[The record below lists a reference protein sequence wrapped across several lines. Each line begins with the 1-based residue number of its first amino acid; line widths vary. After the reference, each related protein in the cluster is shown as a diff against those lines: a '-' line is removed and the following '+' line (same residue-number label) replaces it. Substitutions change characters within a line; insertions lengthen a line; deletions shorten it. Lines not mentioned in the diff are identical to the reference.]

1 MKKVLTAL
9 LLFLGSHYLAVADD
23 YFPPPFSAQYKLY
36 ARGFAIGEGT
46 RRLYQQP
53 DGKMVYEAK
62 TLTTGVLALFRDD
75 KIEERS
81 LFSLTPA
88 GKIQPLEYSLDHTG
102 SKKQKHVHITF
113 DWPLKKA
120 KNTADSPWELTI
132 PEGTLDDQL
141 YQIALMQD
149 LQQGKRELSY
159 TVADDGKIKVYRP
172 TFVSEEK
179 VRTDLG
185 EFNTLKYERVSS
197 DKKRRTTLWCAPVL
211 HYLPVQVEH
220 LEKGDTV
227 RMVLQSLE
235 GLK

>member
-1 MKKVLTAL
+1 MA
-9 LLFLGSHYLAVADD
+9 
-23 YFPPPFSAQYKLY
+23 
-36 ARGFAIGEGT
+36 
-46 RRLYQQP
+46 
-53 DGKMVYEAK
+53 YEAK

-159 TVADDGKIKVYRP
+159 TVADDGKIKVYSP
-172 TFVSEEK
+172 TFVGEEK

-220 LEKGDTV
+220 LEKGDAV